1 MRLAPQPSARPLRLL
16 VFLLLL
22 GAAVVSSPVVSAG
35 CPDRCVCDDQLV
47 VQCAGQHLTT
57 FPADLPLA
65 TRHLIISN
73 NRIPELPPLA
83 LNYLSDLVYLDCSNN
98 SLTEVSQS
106 TFGNLR
112 KLAYLDLSFNTL
124 QRVEDRTFG
133 PLASLV
139 MLRMTDNPGLS
150 EIHPD
155 AFVENEVLQ
164 VVDVSRN
171 NLTVFNISSLLALP
185 ALRSVGLSGNP
196 WSCRCDNEDLSLWL
210 HLESFKFQDEGQTVC
225 GSPADMQGRR
235 LAEVG
240 LQLRTLCHQTLGSW
254 DYLFFVVIGF
264 VIFAAGTV
272 SAWLMGVVMVLY
284 ERYIKK
290 KDEQLDMEND
300 NESNEMSHSSRG
312 RKDRSNRS
320 LKTSYTV

>member
-47 VQCAGQHLTT
+47 VQCGGQHLTA
-57 FPADLPLA
+57 FPAELPLA

-124 QRVEDRTFG
+124 HRVEDRTFG

-155 AFVENEVLQ
+155 AFVENEALQ

-185 ALRSVGLSGNP
+185 VLRSVGLSGNP
-196 WSCRCDNEDLSLWL
+196 WSCQCDNEDLSLWL
-210 HLESFKFQDEGQTVC
+210 HLESFKFQGA
-225 GSPADMQGRR
+225 P
-235 LAEVG
+235 LY
-240 LQLRTLCHQTLGSW
+240 LHCHK
-254 DYLFFVVIGF
+254 I
-264 VIFAAGTV
+264 
-272 SAWLMGVVMVLY
+272 
-284 ERYIKK
+284 
-290 KDEQLDMEND
+290 
-300 NESNEMSHSSRG
+300 
-312 RKDRSNRS
+312 
-320 LKTSYTV
+320 

>member
-1 MRLAPQPSARPLRLL
+1 MRLAPQPSAQPLRLL
-16 VFLLLL
+16 VLLLL
-22 GAAVVSSPVVSAG
+22 AKAVPSSPVISTG

-57 FPADLPLA
+57 FPVNLPLA
-65 TRHLIISN
+65 TRQLIISN
-73 NRIPELPPLA
+73 NRIAELPPLA

-98 SLTEVSQS
+98 SLTEISES

-124 QRVEDRTFG
+124 TRIEDRTFG

-155 AFVENEVLQ
+155 AFGENAALQ
-164 VVDVSRN
+164 VLDVSRN
-171 NLTVFNISSLLALP
+171 NLTVFNITSLIALP

-196 WSCRCDNEDLSLWL
+196 WSCECDNEDLSLWV
-210 HLESFKFQDEGQTVC
+210 HLEDEGQTVC
-225 GSPADMQGRR
+225 GSPADTQGRR
-235 LAEVG
+235 LGEVG
-240 LQLRTLCHQTLGSW
+240 IQLRTLCHQTLGSW

-272 SAWLMGVVMVLY
+272 SAWVMGVIMVLY

-290 KDEQLDMEND
+290 KDEHL
-300 NESNEMSHSSRG
+300 SFLLVHF
-312 RKDRSNRS
+312 S
-320 LKTSYTV
+320 LNIPLRCFIMVILWMY